1 MELVIAGIGTWS
13 ERFPSWPGLLR
24 YLRSGE
30 DAQDHAA
37 PPGPFAARIPDRE
50 RRRAPL
56 HVKIAVEVAQQAV
69 DASGLDPASL
79 PSVFTSGMGDVK
91 TTDLI
96 CRALAAP
103 QKIISP
109 THFHNSVH
117 NASSGYW
124 SIAAGCH
131 ERSNAVSGFRHSFAV
146 ALLEAAVLCES
157 ENRPVMLVACDIGTE
172 PPLDAICPIAGPFGV
187 ALVLAPP
194 GAPGDARI
202 RVSLE
207 PSGREGAA
215 ESDLADRLGRAGNPA
230 ARALELLK
238 RLATGEASRPL
249 AMPTGSGTQ
258 VLVKV
263 LQQEE
268 Q

>member
-1 MELVIAGIGTWS
+1 MELVIAGIGSWS
-13 ERFPSWPGLLR
+13 ERFPSWPALLSH
-24 YLRSGE
+24 LRTGANLPD
-30 DAQDHAA
+30 DAVR
-37 PPGPFAARIPDRE
+37 PGPLAERIPDRE

-96 CRALAAP
+96 CRALAVP

-124 SIAAGCH
+124 SIAATCH
-131 ERSNAVSGFRHSFAV
+131 ERSNSVSGFRHSFGV
-146 ALLEAAVLCES
+146 ALLEAAVLCQTDDK
-157 ENRPVMLVACDIGTE
+157 PILLVACDIGTE

-187 ALVLAPP
+187 ALVLSPA
-194 GAPGDARI
+194 GTDGHARI
-202 RVSLE
+202 EISLQ
-207 PSGREGAA
+207 PASLDDDRES
-215 ESDLADRLGRAGNPA
+215 EIVTRLGLDGNPA
-230 ARALELLK
+230 ARVLDLLAH
-238 RLATGEASRPL
+238 LAMRETARSL
-249 AMPTGSGTQ
+249 AMPIGSGTQ
-258 VLVKV
+258 LMVKT
-263 LQQEE
+263 L
-268 Q
+268 

>member
-1 MELVIAGIGTWS
+1 MELVIAGIGSWS
-13 ERFPSWPGLLR
+13 ERFPSWPALLR
-24 YLRSGE
+24 YLRAGA
-30 DAQDHAA
+30 DMPDDVV
-37 PPGPFAARIPDRE
+37 PPGPFAERIPDRE

-69 DASGLDPASL
+69 DASGFDPASL

-124 SIAAGCH
+124 SIAAACH
-131 ERSNAVSGFRHSFAV
+131 ERSNSVSGFRHSFGI
-146 ALLEAAVLCES
+146 ALLEAAVLCQTEG
-157 ENRPVMLVACDIGTE
+157 RPTMLVACDIGTE
-172 PPLDAICPIAGPFGV
+172 RPLDAICPIAGPFGV
-187 ALVLAPP
+187 ALVLGPSGTA
-194 GAPGDARI
+194 GHARMEI
-202 RVSLE
+202 SLE
-207 PSGREGAA
+207 PASGGDDE
-215 ESDLADRLGRAGNPA
+215 ESDLATRLGLAGNPA
-230 ARALELLK
+230 ARALDLLA
-238 RLATGEASRPL
+238 RLATGATARPL
-249 AMPTGSGTQ
+249 AMPIGSGTRL
-258 VLVKV
+258 LVKV
-263 LQQEE
+263 LQEQE